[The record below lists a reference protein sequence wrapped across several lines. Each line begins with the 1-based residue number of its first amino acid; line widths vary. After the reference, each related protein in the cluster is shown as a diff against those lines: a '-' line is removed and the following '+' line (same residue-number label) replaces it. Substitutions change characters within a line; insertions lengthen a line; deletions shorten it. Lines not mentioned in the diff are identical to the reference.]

1 MTNSMKV
8 DVRFGILR
16 AGNSIFFSESS
27 ELQISILV
35 LPTKENED
43 SKVFW
48 LLLFE
53 KYIAQ

>member
-1 MTNSMKV
+1 MFDSAFYERV
-8 DVRFGILR
+8 IRF
-16 AGNSIFFSESS
+16 FFSESS

-35 LPTKENED
+35 LPMKENED